1 MKKVPMV
8 SEVSGPRASFSIE
21 QDFGPRAPMLWL
33 LMCGL
38 VLMIAIAVGTV
49 LSIGKF
55 RENAIETGKE
65 GLESAVLLL
74 VRHFEQQFADFSIPQ
89 RLIIAELESHGIAS
103 PDIFRGEMATLAVH
117 ERLRAKIDGW
127 ADVAGSNVFDSKG
140 ILINSSRIW
149 PVPEI
154 SIADR
159 AYFLRLA
166 TDPALEMAVEIVPS
180 RFSASSQAIVFVRRI
195 SGPNN
200 EFLGVVTRAISPRLL
215 ETFFASTGLGD
226 DATIALHHQDGSL
239 LARYPHVETL
249 TGQNF
254 KTGSAKA
261 FFEEP
266 HLTGRLSSPIDGK
279 DRLVSSRILS
289 SAPLLVV
296 ATRTVD
302 STLATWR
309 SQTRLFVSVAL
320 LSLAVIAATLYLI
333 IRMMRSQHQSAQRR
347 LSIEK
352 QRLDTAINNM
362 TQGLLLFDRFARLVV
377 CNAKYIEM
385 YNLSP
390 EIIRPGCTLSDVI
403 HHRKAS
409 GSLSEDAEQYCEEV
423 LRNKDKSGCKLVE
436 TSDGRLIEVANE
448 PIADGGWLVTHED
461 VTERVRAQ
469 ERIAHLA
476 YYDALTDLPNR
487 ALFRQHI
494 EHRLA
499 RIAPGECFA
508 VLFIDVDEFKSVN
521 DSLGHHVGDELLRSI
536 ASRLRQCVG
545 PNDFVARLGGDEF
558 AIVKVDVADDSEIV
572 GLVENI
578 HRAIRRPSKCLG
590 HEVSADA
597 SVGIAVAPNHGTSLE
612 ELLKNADLAMYSV
625 KASGRRAFRFFVP
638 EMDARLK
645 TRRAL
650 EADLKQALVQGGF
663 EVHYQPVLDL
673 AGDLVT
679 GCEALLRWRHPRRGM
694 VSPAEFIPLAE
705 ETGLIIELGE
715 WVLRK
720 ACADAAKWPKDIR
733 LAVNVSPLQFKSGTL
748 ALKVAAA
755 LAESGLAPDR
765 LELEITEA
773 VLIRDDEEALFV
785 LHQLRDLGVRI
796 ALDDFGTGYSS
807 LSYLRRFPFDKV
819 KIDRSFVHDIAEAQ
833 GSSPIIEAVVHMA
846 MARCM
851 TTTAEGV
858 ETEEQRD
865 ILRKL
870 GCNEMQGYLFSPAVP
885 VERLANLFPA
895 EAAAAG
901 ISDPKW
907 QATGHP

>member
-1 MKKVPMV
+1 MKNVPMV
-8 SEVSGPRASFSIE
+8 SEVAEPRASSSIE
-21 QDFGPRAPMLWL
+21 QDFGPRASMLWL
-33 LMCGL
+33 LLCGL
-38 VLMIAIAVGTV
+38 ALMVAIAFGTV

-55 RENAIETGKE
+55 RENAIENGKE
-65 GLESAVLLL
+65 SLESAVLLL
-74 VRHFEQQFADFSIPQ
+74 VRHFEQQFGDFSIPQ
-89 RLIIAELESHGIAS
+89 RLIIAELESHGITS

-117 ERLRAKIDGW
+117 ERLRSKVDGW

-140 ILINSSRIW
+140 VLINSSRIW

-166 TDPALEMAVEIVPS
+166 TEPALEIAVEVVPS
-180 RFSASSQAIVFVRRI
+180 RFSATSQAIVFARRI

-249 TGQNF
+249 AGQNF
-254 KTGSAKA
+254 KRGSALQKA
-261 FFEEP
+261 FFEES
-266 HLTGRLSSPIDGK
+266 HLTGRLTSPIDGK
-279 DRLVSSRILS
+279 DRLVSSRMLS
-289 SAPLLVV
+289 SVPLLVV
-296 ATRTVD
+296 ATRTID
-302 STLATWR
+302 STLSTWR
-309 SQTRLFVSVAL
+309 LQTRLFVSVAL
-320 LSLAVIAATLYLI
+320 LSLAVIAATLYLM
-333 IRMMRSQHQSAQRR
+333 IRMMRSQHQAAQRR

-385 YNLSP
+385 YNLSA
-390 EIIRPGCTLSDVI
+390 EIVRPGCTLADVI
-403 HHRKAS
+403 YHRKAS
-409 GSLSEDAEQYCEEV
+409 GSLSGDAEQYREEV
-423 LRNKDKSGCKLVE
+423 LRNKDKSDCKVVE
-436 TSDGRLIEVANE
+436 TSDGRLIEIANE

-494 EHRLA
+494 EHKLA
-499 RIAPGECFA
+499 KIVPDECFA

-521 DSLGHHVGDELLRSI
+521 DSLGHHVGDELLKSI

-558 AIVKVDVADDSEIV
+558 AIVKVDVADESEIV
-572 GLVENI
+572 ALVENI

-597 SVGIAVAPNHGTSLE
+597 SIGIAIAPGHGTSLE

-625 KASGRRAFRFFVP
+625 KAGGRRTFRFFVP

-645 TRRAL
+645 ARRAL

-679 GCEALLRWRHPRRGM
+679 GCEALLRWRHPTRGM

-773 VLIRDDEEALFV
+773 VLIRDDEEALSV

-870 GCNEMQGYLFSPAVP
+870 GCHEMQGYLFSPAVP
-885 VERLANLFPA
+885 VERLANLFPSKGSFGPRWQ
-895 EAAAAG
+895 AAG
-901 ISDPKW
+901 VP
-907 QATGHP
+907 

>member
-1 MKKVPMV
+1 MKNVPVV
-8 SEVSGPRASFSIE
+8 SEVAGPRASFSIE

-33 LMCGL
+33 LMGGL
-38 VLMIAIAVGTV
+38 ILMIAIAVGTV
-49 LSIGKF
+49 LSIGNF
-55 RENAIETGKE
+55 RENAIENGKQ

-74 VRHFEQQFADFSIPQ
+74 VRHFEQQFGDFSIPQ
-89 RLIIAELESHGIAS
+89 KLIIAELESHGIAS
-103 PDIFRGEMATLAVH
+103 PDVFRGEMATLAVH
-117 ERLRAKIDGW
+117 EQLRAKVDGW
-127 ADVAGSNVFDSKG
+127 ADVAGSNVFDSGG
-140 ILINSSRIW
+140 ILINSSRVW

-166 TDPALEMAVEIVPS
+166 REPALQMAVEIVPS
-180 RFSASSQAIVFVRRI
+180 RFSASSQAIVFARRI

-249 TGQNF
+249 AGQNF
-254 KTGSAKA
+254 KRGSALQMA
-261 FFEEP
+261 FFEES

-279 DRLVSSRILS
+279 DRLVSSRMLS
-289 SAPLLVV
+289 SVPLVVV
-296 ATRTVD
+296 ATRTID
-302 STLATWR
+302 STLSTWR

-320 LSLAVIAATLYLI
+320 LSLAVIAATLYLM
-333 IRMMRSQHQSAQRR
+333 IRMMRSQHQAAQHR

-362 TQGLLLFDRFARLVV
+362 TQGLLLFDRFGRLVV

-385 YNLSP
+385 YDLSP
-390 EIIRPGCTLSDVI
+390 EIVRPGCTLADVI
-403 HHRKAS
+403 HHRKAT
-409 GSLSEDAEQYCEEV
+409 GSLSGDAEQYCDEV
-423 LRNKDKSGCKLVE
+423 LRNKDKSDRKVVE
-436 TSDGRLIEVANE
+436 TSDGRLIEIANE

-494 EHRLA
+494 EHKLA

-521 DSLGHHVGDELLRSI
+521 DSLGHHVGDELLKSI

-558 AIVKVDVADDSEIV
+558 AIVKVDITDESEIV
-572 GLVENI
+572 GFVENI
-578 HRAIRRPSKCLG
+578 QRAIRCPSKCLG

-597 SVGIAVAPNHGTSLE
+597 SIGIAVAPNHGTSLE
-612 ELLKNADLAMYSV
+612 ELLKNADLAMYSA
-625 KASGRRAFRFFVP
+625 KASGRRTFRFFVP

-645 TRRAL
+645 ARRAL

-663 EVHYQPVLDL
+663 EVHYQPVLEL
-673 AGDLVT
+673 TGDLVT

-773 VLIRDDEEALFV
+773 VLIRDDEEALSV

-885 VERLANLFPA
+885 VERLANLFPTSRA
-895 EAAAAG
+895 SSEARQQSAG
-901 ISDPKW
+901 LP
-907 QATGHP
+907 